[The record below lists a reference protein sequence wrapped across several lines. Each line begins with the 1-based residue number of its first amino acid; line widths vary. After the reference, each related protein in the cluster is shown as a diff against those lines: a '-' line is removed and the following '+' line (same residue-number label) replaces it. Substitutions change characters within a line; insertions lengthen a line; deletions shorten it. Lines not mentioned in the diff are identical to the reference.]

1 MRLFNLKKLIKPKS
15 DEKTYIEN
23 ERFDSDFEDE
33 GEEYIDIQEGGI
45 YEELEENKPNQNTSK
60 KLSLDDIINEA
71 RNETINNSKKVNDDF
86 NLLDR

>member
-1 MRLFNLKKLIKPKS
+1 MRLFNLKKLLKPKS

-23 ERFDSDFEDE
+23 ERFDTDFDDED
-33 GEEYIDIQEGGI
+33 EEYIDIQEGGI
-45 YEELEENKPNQNTSK
+45 YEELEENKLNQNESK

-71 RNETINNSKKVNDDF
+71 RNGTVSNSKKVNDDF